1 MPHGPDKA
9 SGKGFAARRKI
20 SKTAEEIK
28 EEKEE
33 EEVEEEK
40 CVASTSA
47 EVEGKVRVGYGDF
60 SVCLMEFSM
69 HSQVAN
75 RKSICYE

>member
-9 SGKGFAARRKI
+9 SGKGFAARRKS
-20 SKTAEEIK
+20 SKTAVEIK
-28 EEKEE
+28 EENE

>member
-9 SGKGFAARRKI
+9 SGKGFAARRKT
-20 SKTAEEIK
+20 SKTAVEIK
-28 EEKEE
+28 EENEEE

-47 EVEGKVRVGYGDF
+47 EVEGRVRNMAFG
-60 SVCLMEFSM
+60 
-69 HSQVAN
+69 VAN